1 MPRRPEEVVG
11 MGYIL
16 LVDDDPQVV
25 ADGVAALE
33 AEGHTV
39 SSVSTT
45 SEATATIHRQT
56 PDVVVLEGMLDGGFA
71 GFELARKLAH
81 QYPALPLVMVTRADE
96 HLSEEERDEQDR
108 DGWMPVAR
116 FMQKPVSGD
125 VLAYEVGRLVPGG
138 H

>member
-1 MPRRPEEVVG
+1 

>member
-1 MPRRPEEVVG
+1 

-33 AEGHTV
+33 ADGHTV
-39 SSVSTT
+39 ASVSTT
-45 SEATATIHRQT
+45 SEATATIHHKT

-71 GFELARKLAH
+71 GFDLARRLAR
-81 QYPALPLVMVTRADE
+81 QYPQLPLVMVTRADE
-96 HLSEEERDEQDR
+96 HLSEEERDSQDR
-108 DGWMPVAR
+108 DGWIPVAR
-116 FMQKPVSGD
+116 FMQKPVSAD
-125 VLAYEVGRLVPGG
+125 VLAHEVERLLPGG

>member
-1 MPRRPEEVVG
+1 

-71 GFELARKLAH
+71 GFELARKLAR

-96 HLSEEERDEQDR
+96 HLSDEERDEQDR

-116 FMQKPVSGD
+116 FMQKPVAGE
-125 VLAYEVGRLVPGG
+125 VLAYEVGRLLPGG

>member
-1 MPRRPEEVVG
+1 

-39 SSVSTT
+39 STVSTT
-45 SEATATIHRQT
+45 SEATATIHLQT

-71 GFELARKLAH
+71 GFELARKLAR

-96 HLSEEERDEQDR
+96 HLSEEERDAQDR

-125 VLAYEVGRLVPGG
+125 VLAYEVGRLLPGG